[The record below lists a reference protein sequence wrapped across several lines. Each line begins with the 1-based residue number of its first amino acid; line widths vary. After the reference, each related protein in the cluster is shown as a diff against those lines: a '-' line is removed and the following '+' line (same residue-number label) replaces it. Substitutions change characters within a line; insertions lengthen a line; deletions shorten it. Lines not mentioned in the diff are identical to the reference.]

1 MKRRK
6 LLESRTGNG
15 KGERLGTGVVRDRRE
30 GHRFRKSA
38 AGRDEVGYACGFEEG
53 GSRGIF
59 SM

>member
-15 KGERLGTGVVRDRRE
+15 KRERLKTGVVRDRRE
-30 GHRFRKSA
+30 GHRIRKFE
-38 AGRDEVGYACGFEEG
+38 AGRDGCRCGEG

>member
-1 MKRRK
+1 
-6 LLESRTGNG
+6 LESRTGNG